1 MNRNTNINIDTD
13 VLIIGAGVIGLS
25 ISYHFL
31 KNGFK
36 VILIDNEKNFG
47 TVNSSRNTETIH
59 AGIYYKENSLKHL
72 LCVRG
77 KELIYNFCEKYN
89 IKYKKCG
96 KIFIANN
103 YEEELSLNKIKDQ
116 GKKNGITDL
125 IELDKKQI
133 LNIEPML
140 NAQAGLMSPS
150 SGIIDSYDFMQKLMN
165 ISSDLGLIYSNY
177 SEIKN
182 VRPIEDHWI
191 ANIYNIKTLE
201 EQEIS
206 TKSIINSAG
215 LNSINLSKMLF
226 PDVATPELNPVKGVY
241 LKYSGKSPFK
251 HIIYPSFV
259 PGKIGERVDATPNVH
274 GELRFGPSVEKSESI
289 NDFSV
294 NEKIISKFLKNIKK
308 YFPLVEE
315 KKLYL
320 DQAGIR
326 PKIIENN
333 INVSDFKFVWVPSK
347 NWLNLWGIESPGL
360 TSSLAIG
367 EYVYEKFKKEGII

>member
-1 MNRNTNINIDTD
+1 MKRNTNINLDTD

-47 TVNSSRNTETIH
+47 TINSSRNTETIH

-103 YEEELSLNKIKDQ
+103 DEEELSLNKIKDQ
-116 GKKNGITDL
+116 GKRNGITDL

-133 LNIEPML
+133 LSIEPML
-140 NAQAGLMSPS
+140 NAQAGLISPS
-150 SGIIDSYDFMQKLMN
+150 SGILDSYDFMQKLMN

-182 VRPIEDHWI
+182 VKFIENYWL
-191 ANIYNIKTLE
+191 ANINNIKTLE
-201 EQEIS
+201 
-206 TKSIINSAG
+206 K
-215 LNSINLSKMLF
+215 
-226 PDVATPELNPVKGVY
+226 
-241 LKYSGKSPFK
+241 
-251 HIIYPSFV
+251 
-259 PGKIGERVDATPNVH
+259 
-274 GELRFGPSVEKSESI
+274 
-289 NDFSV
+289 
-294 NEKIISKFLKNIKK
+294 
-308 YFPLVEE
+308 
-315 KKLYL
+315 
-320 DQAGIR
+320 
-326 PKIIENN
+326 
-333 INVSDFKFVWVPSK
+333 
-347 NWLNLWGIESPGL
+347 
-360 TSSLAIG
+360 
-367 EYVYEKFKKEGII
+367 

>member
-1 MNRNTNINIDTD
+1 
-13 VLIIGAGVIGLS
+13 
-25 ISYHFL
+25 
-31 KNGFK
+31 
-36 VILIDNEKNFG
+36 
-47 TVNSSRNTETIH
+47 
-59 AGIYYKENSLKHL
+59 
-72 LCVRG
+72 
-77 KELIYNFCEKYN
+77 
-89 IKYKKCG
+89 
-96 KIFIANN
+96 
-103 YEEELSLNKIKDQ
+103 
-116 GKKNGITDL
+116 
-125 IELDKKQI
+125 
-133 LNIEPML
+133 
-140 NAQAGLMSPS
+140 
-150 SGIIDSYDFMQKLMN
+150 
-165 ISSDLGLIYSNY
+165 
-177 SEIKN
+177 
-182 VRPIEDHWI
+182 
-191 ANIYNIKTLE
+191 
-201 EQEIS
+201 
-206 TKSIINSAG
+206 
-215 LNSINLSKMLF
+215 MLF

-326 PKIIENN
+326 PKIIEKN